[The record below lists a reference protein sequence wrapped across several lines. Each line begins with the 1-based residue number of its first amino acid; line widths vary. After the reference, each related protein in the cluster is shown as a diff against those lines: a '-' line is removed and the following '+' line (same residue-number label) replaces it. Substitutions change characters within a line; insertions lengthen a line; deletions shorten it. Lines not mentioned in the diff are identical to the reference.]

1 MIERYLSTDEV
12 CDIIKRTKPTLWAWI
27 KAGDFPPANRTK
39 SGKVIGWPPSV
50 VEKWQAQCKK

>member
-39 SGKVIGWPPSV
+39 IREGDWLAT
-50 VEKWQAQCKK
+50 QRC